1 MEDHI
6 DRIRAQWRQAAPG
19 IDTAGLEVIGR
30 IERLSA
36 ELDQLLAAP
45 FRAADIGDGDFN
57 VLAAL
62 RRLGGAVRPSEL
74 ADATIATSGAITKRL
89 DRLQAKG
96 LVDRLPDPDDGR
108 SLRARLTERGRELAD
123 SLMRAHMTNEAA
135 LLGPLEPEEIA
146 ALAALL
152 RRLALAVEDA

>member
-6 DRIRAQWRQAAPG
+6 DLIRAQWFEAAPT

-30 IERLSA
+30 IERLST
-36 ELDQLLAAP
+36 EFDQLLAAP
-45 FRAADIGDGDFN
+45 FRAAGIGDGDFN

-89 DRLQAKG
+89 DRLHAKG

-108 SLRARLTERGRELAD
+108 SLRARLTQSGEELTD
-123 SLMRAHMTNEAA
+123 SLMLAHMTNEAK
-135 LLGPLEPEEIA
+135 LLGGLEPVEVKE
-146 ALAALL
+146 LATLL
-152 RRLALAVEDA
+152 RRLALTIEDA